1 MEDIQRR
8 IESVLARLKQEV
20 AGLRTGRASS
30 ALVENI
36 EVEYYGAKTPLKALA
51 AITTP
56 GPREIVIQPWD
67 KGAMQPI
74 ERAIT
79 ASALS
84 LAPIADRDVI
94 RLSIPALTEERREE
108 LACAC
113 GGFVED
119 ARIKIRQTRDEALK
133 GVEQAFKQKEMGEDE
148 RFRRRQEVEKI
159 MDAANKKIEEIAA
172 AKEKEILT
180 I

>member
-67 KGAMQPI
+67 KGAMPSI

-79 ASALS
+79 ASTVQ

-94 RLSIPALTEERREE
+94 RLSIPALTEERRRE
-108 LACAC
+108 LVRAC
-113 GGFVED
+113 GKFIED
-119 ARIKIRQTRDEALK
+119 ARIKIRQARDAALK
-133 GVEQAFKQKEMGEDE
+133 GVERAL
-148 RFRRRQEVEKI
+148 
-159 MDAANKKIEEIAA
+159 
-172 AKEKEILT
+172 KEKEISENER
-180 I
+180 

>member
-1 MEDIQRR
+1 MEDIQRC
-8 IESVLARLKQEV
+8 IEGVLAHLKQEV

-36 EVEYYGAKTPLKALA
+36 EVEYYGSKTPLKALA

-67 KGAMQPI
+67 KGAMPSI

-79 ASALS
+79 ASTVQ

-94 RLSIPALTEERREE
+94 RLSIPALTEERRRE
-108 LACAC
+108 LVRAC
-113 GGFVED
+113 GKFIED
-119 ARIKIRQTRDEALK
+119 ARIKIRQARDAALK
-133 GVEQAFKQKEMGEDE
+133 GVERALKEKEISENE
-148 RFRRRQEVEKI
+148 RERRRKDMQEVI
-159 MDAANKKIEEIAA
+159 DGANKKIEDIAA
-172 AKEKEILT
+172 AKEREILT
-180 I
+180 V

>member
-1 MEDIQRR
+1 MKDTEQN
-8 IESVLARLKQEV
+8 IEAVIAHLRQEV

-36 EVEYYGAKTPLKALA
+36 EVEYYGTKTPLKALA

-67 KGAMQPI
+67 KGAIQPI

-94 RLSIPALTEERREE
+94 RLSIPALTEERRRE
-108 LACAC
+108 LARTS
-113 GGFVED
+113 GKFVED
-119 ARIKIRQTRDEALK
+119 ARIKMRQMRDAMLKEIERALT
-133 GVEQAFKQKEMGEDE
+133 QKEISENE
-148 RFRRRQEVEKI
+148 RERRRRDAQKI
-159 MDAANKKIEEIAA
+159 IDEANKKIEDIAE

-180 I
+180 V

>member
-1 MEDIQRR
+1 MEETKKN
-8 IESVLARLKQEV
+8 IEPVIERLKQDV
-20 AGLRTGRASS
+20 GGLRTGRATS

-36 EVEYYGAKTPLKALA
+36 EVEYYGSKTPLKALA

-67 KGAMQPI
+67 KAALQPI
-74 ERAIT
+74 ERAIA

-94 RLSIPALTEERREE
+94 RLSIPALTEERRKE
-108 LACAC
+108 LVRAC
-113 GGFVED
+113 GTHIEE
-119 ARIKIRQTRDEALK
+119 ARIKIRQIRDEALK
-133 GVEQAFKQKEMGEDE
+133 AVERDYKDKKMGEDDWT
-148 RFRRRQEVEKI
+148 RRKKDVQKVI
-159 MDAANKKIEEIAA
+159 DDANKKIEEIGA

-180 I
+180 V